1 MARGHALIVD
11 DSSTARIILARLLER
26 ADLTSRGVATAEEG
40 LEKLREESFD
50 LVFLDHLLPGMNGF
64 EALEVIKADPDLRH
78 IPVFMYTS
86 QNADRY
92 RQEAK
97 TRGAAGVIGKQVNRD
112 QLLRTIEAILAD
124 TSAEPGGPTVIDS
137 TADEVIEQS
146 YTRRLTGRLA
156 TLEVAYE
163 ETHDELR
170 HLRQGLARMEATH
183 QENLDKQ
190 HRHLKWLALGSI
202 AALAGVILFFSL
214 ELRDL
219 SMMLDSVNGQ
229 LAVMQEIVGSLV
241 ELVEVDSK

>member
-40 LEKLREESFD
+40 LEKLREETFD

-64 EALEVIKADPDLRH
+64 EALEVIKADPELRH

-124 TSAEPGGPTVIDS
+124 TSVEPGPTIIDS
-137 TADEVIEQS
+137 TADEVIEKS

-170 HLRQGLARMEATH
+170 HLRQGLARMEAMH

-202 AALAGVILFFSL
+202 AALAGVILFFSTAG
-214 ELRDL
+214 
-219 SMMLDSVNGQ
+219 SVDD
-229 LAVMQEIVGSLV
+229 A
-241 ELVEVDSK
+241 

>member
-26 ADLTSRGVATAEEG
+26 ADLTSQGVATAEEG
-40 LEKLREESFD
+40 LEKLREQAFD
-50 LVFLDHLLPGMNGF
+50 LIFLDHLLPGMNGF

-86 QNADRY
+86 QSAERY
-92 RQEAK
+92 RQDAK
-97 TRGAAGVIGKQVNRD
+97 VRGAAGVIGKQIDRD
-112 QLLRTIEAILAD
+112 QLLTTIEAILDDAS
-124 TSAEPGGPTVIDS
+124 TLPSLPTTDNI
-137 TADEVIEQS
+137 AGELIEKS

-170 HLRQGLARMEATH
+170 HLRQSMALMEAMH

-190 HRHLKWLALGSI
+190 RRRLNWLALGSV
-202 AALAGVILFFSL
+202 AGLAGVVLLFSL

-219 SMMLDSVNGQ
+219 SVVFDSLNGQ
-229 LAVMQEIVGSLV
+229 LAVMQDIVSSLV
-241 ELVEVDSK
+241 ELVEVERQ

>member
-40 LEKLREESFD
+40 LEKLREETFD

-64 EALEVIKADPDLRH
+64 EALEVIKADPELRH

-124 TSAEPGGPTVIDS
+124 TSAEPGPTVIDS

-170 HLRQGLARMEATH
+170 HLRQGLARMEAMH

-202 AALAGVILFFSL
+202 AALAGVIVFFSL

-219 SMMLDSVNGQ
+219 SMMLDSINGQ

>member
-26 ADLTSRGVATAEEG
+26 ADLTSQGVATAEEG
-40 LEKLREESFD
+40 LEKLREQDFD
-50 LVFLDHLLPGMNGF
+50 LIFLDHLLPGMNGF

-86 QNADRY
+86 QNAERY
-92 RQEAK
+92 RQDAK
-97 TRGAAGVIGKQVNRD
+97 VRGATGVIGKQIDRD
-112 QLLRTIEAILAD
+112 QLLTTIEAILDDAS
-124 TSAEPGGPTVIDS
+124 TLPSLTTIDN
-137 TADEVIEQS
+137 TAGELIEQS

-170 HLRQGLARMEATH
+170 HLRQNMALMEAMH
-183 QENLDKQ
+183 QESLDKQ
-190 HRHLKWLALGSI
+190 RRRLNWLALGSV
-202 AALAGVILFFSL
+202 AGLAGVVLLFGL

-219 SMMLDSVNGQ
+219 SIILDSLNGQ
-229 LAVMQEIVGSLV
+229 LAVMQDIVTSLV
-241 ELVEVDSK
+241 ELVEVERQ

>member
-26 ADLTSRGVATAEEG
+26 ADLSSRGVATAEEG
-40 LEKLREESFD
+40 LEKLREETFD

-64 EALEVIKADPDLRH
+64 EALEVIKADPELRH

-86 QNADRY
+86 QSADRY
-92 RQEAK
+92 RQEAN

-112 QLLRTIEAILAD
+112 QLLRTIEAILTD
-124 TSAEPGGPTVIDS
+124 ISAEPDPAIVDS
-137 TADEVIEQS
+137 VADEVIEQS

-170 HLRQGLARMEATH
+170 HLRQSLAGMEAMH
-183 QENLDKQ
+183 QQSLDKQ
-190 HRHLKWLALGSI
+190 RRHIKWLGLVSI
-202 AALAGVILFFSL
+202 AGLAGVILFFSM

-219 SMMLDSVNGQ
+219 SMTFESFNGQ
-229 LAVMQEIVGSLV
+229 LAVMQDIVGSLV
-241 ELVEVDSK
+241 ELVEVDRQ

>member
-26 ADLTSRGVATAEEG
+26 ADLTSQGVATAEEG
-40 LEKLREESFD
+40 IEKLREQAFD

-86 QNADRY
+86 QGAERY
-92 RQEAK
+92 RQDAK
-97 TRGAAGVIGKQVNRD
+97 ARGAAGVIGKQVDRD
-112 QLLRTIEAILAD
+112 QLITTIEAILDDA
-124 TSAEPGGPTVIDS
+124 SAVPNLTTIDN
-137 TADEVIEQS
+137 TAGDLIEQS

-170 HLRQGLARMEATH
+170 HLRQNLARMEAIH
-183 QENLDKQ
+183 QESLDKQ
-190 HRHLKWLALGSI
+190 HRRLKWLALGGV
-202 AALAGVILFFSL
+202 AGLSGVGLFFGL

-219 SMMLDSVNGQ
+219 SVALDSVNGQ
-229 LAVMQEIVGSLV
+229 LAVMQDIVGGLV
-241 ELVEVDSK
+241 ELVEVSRQ